1 MKKDTNIIVR
11 VNSDIKERATRIIE
25 DNGLT
30 VSSIINAT
38 LVQIAKTGRTN
49 ISLASEAGK
58 EENSP
63 RLYETKKLIKLIKNF
78 AKKNRDK
85 YKIQQLYLFGS
96 YARNEQT
103 VDSDIDIHAVLNN
116 EASLLTHAS
125 LHLALE
131 DLLKKKVDVIT
142 AGEEDEFVKKIKE
155 EEILIYG

>member
-11 VNSDIKERATRIIE
+11 VNSVIKDKATRIIE

-38 LVQIAKTGRTN
+38 LVQIAKTGRIN
-49 ISLASEAGK
+49 ISLASQAGREEK
-58 EENSP
+58 ESQ
-63 RLYETKKLIKLIKNF
+63 LYQTKKLIKLIKNF
-78 AKKNRDK
+78 AKKNHEK
-85 YKIQQLYLFGS
+85 YKIEQLYLFGS
-96 YARNEQT
+96 YAKNEQT
-103 VDSDIDIHAVLNN
+103 VDSDIDIHAVLNK
-116 EASLLTHAS
+116 EASILTHAS

-142 AGEEDEFVKKIKE
+142 VGEDDEFIKKIKE